1 MVRATVSK
9 KRPASSDESESE
21 NEYQVEA
28 IVDKRSKGKRI
39 QYLLKW
45 KGYSDADNT
54 WEDHTNLNCPD
65 LVKEFEDKQK
75 NNKSKTP
82 SKTRPSRS
90 KKVKVDSDDE
100 AAAAAESEKV
110 DEKITEKENDDVEKE
125 QQTPTKARLRSASK
139 SESIVDEIEDKTD
152 ENQNPN
158 ETSVEIIN
166 KNSPAKESLLNE
178 PLGDPPGNLRLRI
191 TPNSNSPISLT
202 LNDSDNNNNN
212 TTNDKSTI
220 DTDIEITE
228 INNEDEEPVE
238 KIEGVRNSNDGI
250 YFRIKLNRHK
260 ESQWISAKI
269 ANRKYPQS
277 VIAFWENHVEFT

>member
-1 MVRATVSK
+1 MVRAAVSK
-9 KRPASSDESESE
+9 KRPVSSDESESE
-21 NEYQVEA
+21 EEYQVEA
-28 IVDKRSKGKRI
+28 IVDKRVKGKRV

-54 WEDHTNLNCPD
+54 WEDQTNLNCPD
-65 LVKEFEDKQK
+65 LVKEFEENHKK
-75 NNKSKTP
+75 KT
-82 SKTRPSRS
+82 KTRASRS
-90 KKVKVDSDDE
+90 KKFKVDTDDNE
-100 AAAAAESEKV
+100 EGEEEGADSS
-110 DEKITEKENDDVEKE
+110 KIEENTSVLEE
-125 QQTPTKARLRSASK
+125 RTPTKSRLRSASK
-139 SESIVDEIEDKTD
+139 SGSIVDEIEDKID

-166 KNSPAKESLLNE
+166 KNSPTKESLLNE

-212 TTNDKSTI
+212 TNDKSTI
-220 DTDIEITE
+220 DTSNTDVEITE

-250 YFRIKLNRHK
+250 YFRIKLNRYK